1 MCSRQS
7 PAGGRAMRFE
17 FATATRIVFGPGT
30 LNEVASLAAGMG
42 SMALVVTGRSAERAQ
57 SLLQDLAENGV
68 DTVTFP
74 MAGEPTTDMV
84 CAGSEQALASGCDL
98 VIALGG
104 GSALDGG
111 KAIAAL
117 AANGCDPY
125 EYLEVIGQGKALT
138 EPPVPFIAIP
148 TTAGTGAEV
157 TRNAVLFAPE
167 HKMKVS
173 LRSPLMLPRLA
184 VVDPELTYGLPA
196 AVTASTGLD
205 ALTQVL
211 EPYVSKMANPMTDA
225 FCREGLRRAAR
236 SLCRAYEQGNDA
248 AAREDMALT
257 SLLGGLALANAKLGA
272 VHGFAG
278 LIGGMFPAP
287 HGAIC
292 ARLLPDV
299 MAVNVRALQAR
310 QPESDALRRYDEV
323 AKLLTENEFAV
334 AGDGVSWVQS
344 LVRTLDVPPLS
355 DYGMTVDDF
364 SSLVEKVAN
373 TSSMKGNPIELM
385 SSELEEILTR
395 AL

>member
-1 MCSRQS
+1 
-7 PAGGRAMRFE
+7 MRFE
-17 FATATRIVFGPGT
+17 FATATRVVFGPGA
-30 LNEVASLAAGMG
+30 LNEVAPLAAGMG

-57 SLLQDLAENGV
+57 PLVQDLVENGV

-74 MAGEPTTDMV
+74 VSGEPTTDMV
-84 CAGSEQALASGCDL
+84 RSGSEQALASGCDL

-117 AANGCDPY
+117 VTNGCDPY

-138 EPPVPFIAIP
+138 EPPLPFIAIP

-157 TRNAVLFAPE
+157 TRNSVLYAPE

-184 VVDPELTYGLPA
+184 VVDPELTYGLPP

-225 FCREGLRRAAR
+225 FCREGLRRVAR
-236 SLCRAYEQGNDA
+236 SLRRACEQGNDA

-257 SLLGGLALANAKLGA
+257 SLLGGLALANARLGA

-292 ARLLPDV
+292 ARLLPGV

-323 AKLLTENEFAV
+323 AKLLAENEFAV
-334 AGDGVSWVQS
+334 AADGVDWVQS

-355 DYGMTVDDF
+355 SYGMTADDF
-364 SSLVEKVAN
+364 PSLVEKVAN

-385 SSELEEILTR
+385 SSELEEILAR